1 MVKKICEVC
10 LSSFSVIPCREL
22 TAKYCSRDCS
32 DKSKVSDKESSCSE
46 CGTMFH
52 RKPSHRNKNY
62 KLGMFCSITCS
73 AKFLSIAYL
82 GENNPN
88 NRNRLTDHDGYRIYS
103 PQASTVL
110 TGKKVKIHTAVAREI
125 LGVKTIPKGFHVHHR
140 DCDVMNNNPENLAML
155 SVSDHVWLH
164 KQFGS
169 ASLWAYSREKVSL
182 DSLVSWSQDHERA
195 TRLLTINLLTQTEES
210 IMTTSAQGMIVD
222 AEQVQFNVVQEL
234 SETDR
239 GTGGFGSTDKVNYE

>member
-1 MVKKICEVC
+1 MIQKICEVC
-10 LSSFSVIPCREL
+10 SVSFSVIPCREL
-22 TAKYCSRDCS
+22 TAKYCSKVCS
-32 DKSKVSDKESSCSE
+32 AKSRVSVKESSCSE

-62 KLGMFCSITCS
+62 SLGMFCSITCM
-73 AKFLSIAYL
+73 AKFMSVAYL

-88 NRNRLTDHDGYRIYS
+88 NRNRLTCPDGYRIYS
-103 PQASTVL
+103 PQASTIL
-110 TGKKVKIHTAVAREI
+110 TGKKIKVHTAVAMEV
-125 LGVKTIPKGFHVHHR
+125 LGIKAIPKGFHVHHR
-140 DCDVMNNNPENLAML
+140 DCDVMNNTPENLAML

-195 TRLLTINLLTQTEES
+195 SLLLTTNLLTQKKSNATL
-210 IMTTSAQGMIVD
+210 TA
-222 AEQVQFNVVQEL
+222 AEL
-234 SETDR
+234 SETER
-239 GTGGFGSTDKVNYE
+239 GTGGFGSTDKKVK